1 MNQEQLSKLT
11 DEELLDYA
19 KSIKPSPLL
28 DAFFIGFLI
37 GIIVFGVMVN
47 SWGFFTLVPLYLIY
61 VFLKKPKKYEAL
73 QKELKIR
80 GLGSN

>member
-47 SWGFFTLVPLYLIY
+47 SWGFFTLVPL
-61 VFLKKPKKYEAL
+61 
-73 QKELKIR
+73 
-80 GLGSN
+80 